1 MKTYHRLFAILFA
14 LVLVCSPLLSPR
26 AEAAGTETKTGY
38 MAFDE
43 AMEYIRKQLAE
54 FKPTIK
60 LKFQFDSPYA
70 YSEGEMW
77 DFMKPYITQHTGVPD
92 EGDYL
97 YWTFQTVG
105 YDFTDEFDGTTHY
118 VTVEEI
124 TPTYNNTA
132 KQEKELEAKLEQ
144 VMAEL
149 DLDRKTD
156 YEKIEAIYRY
166 VCENVDYSGEVLSG
180 DSDPLLPP
188 EDMKIYYSAYAA
200 LILGETT
207 CQGYSSLIYRMMLM
221 AGIDCRLIA
230 GDNHGWNIVKLDDK
244 YYYLDATWDETV
256 DGQPYNPQYFLSGSA
271 SFRIDGHKAWTDSY
285 TPEFVAQ
292 YPISVLDY
300 GVEEPSADAVL
311 GSGKCGNNVKWKLTG
326 DGKLVISGSGAMWN
340 AAPSGVGWIEGNL
353 SSRWDGLNGY
363 IKSVEIQNGVT
374 SVGDYAFYNC
384 PQLAEISFAGTVTN
398 LGKMSFSL
406 CEGLKE
412 LTLPN
417 TVRTVGIQAFYQCV
431 NLETVTLSAG
441 MKEIPEQMFIG
452 CTGLKT
458 VHIPE
463 GVEKIGEA
471 AFHTCPKLQMV
482 NIPASVTTLG
492 PGSFA
497 GSFDPEAKVS
507 LAIPETVQEV
517 GWASFENTGLWEV
530 IWNAQADVVE
540 MAMFNLSF
548 YLENVEFNDCATSF
562 EEWVF
567 HECFNLKTVRMPAP
581 LTEVG
586 DEIFL
591 HCLSLEDITLPESL
605 TNISRN
611 MFSGCYS
618 LQEIVIPETVT
629 SIDVNGFAGCSSLKQ
644 IVVPA
649 AVKEVGVYAFA
660 TGNDLLVVFMGDAPD
675 LIGVEGPEQYAFSTM
690 GEEYKVTIYYPE
702 GNETWTWDKQH
713 ELANEYPRWMPMHSP
728 DTAHTLVKGGSDA
741 DGHWSI
747 CTGCPGIFDL
757 QAHSY
762 SAECDANCDVCGR
775 TRTASSH
782 NYGQTWLQDERQH
795 WQECVDCGKTAY
807 TKQHSFSAG
816 VEDGT
821 NIRYSCGTCGYEK
834 TEEIPTTPTAPTSQ
848 PTGPSTTPDPTDA
861 PEAPESTGS
870 TNTGKNDTKD
880 NFVIIGVIGAILV
893 GAVGVV
899 IILKKRK

>member
-1 MKTYHRLFAILFA
+1 MKIYHRFLAILLAF
-14 LVLVCSPLLSPR
+14 VLVCSPLLSPR
-26 AEAAGTETKTGY
+26 AEAADTNTRAGYKT
-38 MAFDE
+38 FDE
-43 AMEYIRKQLAE
+43 AMEYIRQKMAQ
-54 FKPTIK
+54 FQTSIT
-60 LKFQFDSPYA
+60 LKFQFDSPYE
-70 YSEGEMW
+70 YSEGALW
-77 DFMKPYITQHTGVPD
+77 DMMKPYITQHTGVPD

-97 YWTFQTVG
+97 YWTFQTIG

-118 VTVEEI
+118 VTVESI
-124 TPTYNNTA
+124 VPTYNNTA
-132 KQEKELEAKLEQ
+132 QQEKELEAKLEQ

-149 DLDRKTD
+149 DLDGKSD

-166 VCENVDYSGEVLSG
+166 VCENVDYSEAALSG
-180 DSDPLLPP
+180 EFDPLLPP
-188 EDMKIYYSAYAA
+188 EDMKIYWSAYAA
-200 LILGETT
+200 LVLGETT

-463 GVEKIGEA
+463 GIEKIGEA

-591 HCLSLEDITLPESL
+591 HCLSLEDIALPESL

-618 LQEIVIPETVT
+618 LPEIVIPETVT

-713 ELANEYPRWMPMHSP
+713 ELADEYPRWKPMHSP
-728 DTAHTLVKGGSDA
+728 DAAHTVVRGGSDA
-741 DGHWSI
+741 DSHWNACS
-747 CTGCPGIFDL
+747 GCPEILDL
-757 QAHSY
+757 QPHSY
-762 SAECDANCDVCGR
+762 RADCDAYCSVCGR
-775 TRTASSH
+775 MRSASAH
-782 NYGQTWLQDERQH
+782 NYGSSWLKDENQH
-795 WQECVDCGKTAY
+795 WQECADCGKTAY
-807 TKQHSFSAG
+807 TKKHGFSTG
-816 VEDGT
+816 VEEGST
-821 NIRYSCGTCGYEK
+821 MRYSCSTCGYEK
-834 TEEIPTTPTAPTSQ
+834 VEEITPSPTEPATQPTNSPTTPNS
-848 PTGPSTTPDPTDA
+848 TDA
-861 PEAPESTGS
+861 PEPTGS
-870 TNTGKNDTKD
+870 PNADTGDTNN
-880 NFVIIGVIGAILV
+880 NRFVVIGVIAAVIV
-893 GAVGVV
+893 GAVVVV
-899 IILKKRK
+899 IILKKKK